1 VKVAARTVR
10 PGPVPGPGPGRA
22 AGGLRAGTAVR
33 VRVPATSANLG
44 PGFDSL
50 GLALALY
57 DEIDVEITASG
68 TVVEVSGH
76 GEAGL
81 PCDER
86 HLVVQALRAG
96 LAAVGAESPG
106 VRLVSR
112 NAIPHRRGLGS
123 SAAAVVGGL
132 IAARGCLAEPG
143 MLDDASVLEV
153 ATRFEGHPDNA
164 AAALLGGFT
173 ISWCEAVGPGTPNSS
188 PRAVRLDPH
197 PDLVAVVCVPTREL
211 STAEAR
217 AMLPDQVP
225 HADAAFNAAR
235 CALLVEAIT
244 RRPELLMPA
253 TEDRLHQD
261 HRGPAMPHTAALVQ
275 RLRAAGVPAVISGAG
290 PGVLALGVGDRL
302 AATVEGVVHDPDA
315 ADGGGW
321 DAVPLSIDTK
331 GTQVT
336 TEGVRQV

>member
-1 VKVAARTVR
+1 VSVAARTVR
-10 PGPVPGPGPGRA
+10 PGPVPDAGSGRTA
-22 AGGLRAGTAVR
+22 EVRAGTAVR

-57 DEIDVEITASG
+57 DEIDVEITPSG

-76 GEAGL
+76 GAAGL

-96 LAAVGAESPG
+96 LAAVGAGSPG
-106 VRLVSR
+106 VRLASR

-132 IAARGCLAEPG
+132 VAARGCLAEPG
-143 MLDDASVLEV
+143 MLDDATVLEL

-173 ISWCEAVGPGTPNSS
+173 VSWCEPVAPGAALR

-197 PDLVAVVCVPTREL
+197 PELVAVICVPAREL
-211 STAEAR
+211 STAAAR
-217 AMLPDQVP
+217 EMLPDQVP

-235 CALLVEAIT
+235 SALLVEAVT

-261 HRGPAMPHTAALVQ
+261 HRGPAMRHSAALVQ
-275 RLRAAGVPAVISGAG
+275 RLRRDGVPAVISGAG
-290 PGVLALGVGDRL
+290 PSVLALGVGDRL
-302 AATVEGVVHDPDA
+302 AATVQGVVRDLDA
-315 ADGGGW
+315 ADGGDW
-321 DAVPLSIDTK
+321 DCVPINVDTK
-331 GTQVT
+331 GTQET
-336 TEGVRQV
+336 TEGVRHV

>member
-1 VKVAARTVR
+1 MR
-10 PGPVPGPGPGRA
+10 PGPVPGPGSGRA
-22 AGGLRAGTAVR
+22 AEVRAGTVVR

-57 DEIDVEITASG
+57 DEIDVEITPSG
-68 TVVEVSGH
+68 TAVEVSGH
-76 GEAGL
+76 GAAGL

-96 LAAVGAESPG
+96 LAAGGAAAPG

-123 SAAAVVGGL
+123 SAAAVVAGL
-132 IAARGCLAEPG
+132 VAARGCLAEPG
-143 MLDDASVLEV
+143 MLDDATVLEL

-173 ISWCEAVGPGTPNSS
+173 ISWCEAVTSGSAVR

-197 PDLVAVVCVPTREL
+197 PDLVAVACVPAREL
-211 STAEAR
+211 STAAAR
-217 AMLPDQVP
+217 EMLPDQVP

-235 CALLVEAIT
+235 CALLVEAVT

-261 HRGPAMPHTAALVQ
+261 HRGPAMPHSAALVE
-275 RLRAAGVPAVISGAG
+275 RLRGEGVPAVISGAG
-290 PGVLALGVGDRL
+290 PSVLALVVGGRP
-302 AATVEGVVHDPDA
+302 AANVQQVVRDLD
-315 ADGGGW
+315 ADGGDW
-321 DAVPLSIDTK
+321 DVFPLNVDTK

>member
-1 VKVAARTVR
+1 VAARTVR
-10 PGPVPGPGPGRA
+10 PGPVPGPGSRRTVEPRT
-22 AGGLRAGTAVR
+22 GTVVR

-57 DEIDVEITASG
+57 DEIEVEVTASG

-76 GEAGL
+76 GAAGL

-96 LAAVGAESPG
+96 LAAAGATSPG

-112 NAIPHRRGLGS
+112 NAIPHGRGLGS

-132 IAARGCLAEPG
+132 VAARGCLAEPG
-143 MLDDASVLEV
+143 MLDDATVLGL

-173 ISWCEAVGPGTPNSS
+173 VSWSEAVDSAADAGAVGR
-188 PRAVRLDPH
+188 PRAVRLDPC
-197 PDLVAVVCVPTREL
+197 PDLVAVVCVPAREL
-211 STAEAR
+211 STAAAR
-217 AMLPDQVP
+217 QMLPDQVP

-235 CALLVEAIT
+235 CALLVEAVT

-253 TEDRLHQD
+253 TEDRLHQG
-261 HRGPAMPHTAALVQ
+261 HRGPAMPHSAALVE
-275 RLRAAGVPAVISGAG
+275 RLRSDGVPAVISGAG
-290 PGVLALGVGDRL
+290 PSVLALGVGDQL
-302 AATVEGVVHDPDA
+302 AANVQGVVRDL
-315 ADGGGW
+315 DGVDGTGW
-321 DAVPLSIDTK
+321 DVVPLSLDTK

-336 TEGVRQV
+336 TEGVRNR